1 MSGHLLVVELRTSE
15 HGGVIAE
22 DVGAR
27 THGGLG
33 PVHGASDR
41 ASPGAGAGASGA
53 AVHLVIEH
61 RLHSSIRH
69 SFYSFRLFLI
79 PA

>member
-33 PVHGASDR
+33 PVHGSSDR
-41 ASPGAGAGASGA
+41 GCSRAGSVVA